1 LGYSYKRVR
10 KSLKS
15 KRDQQVFDWQ
25 YAELE
30 RFIELYE
37 YNYIDLF
44 YADACHFSLVPNV
57 RYAWQRKGEEIL
69 LPAVRK
75 TALSVFGIMNLDCQL
90 HYQTFEGTL
99 NSEKIIAVIDEFV
112 QHIKKQ
118 TILVIDNASVHHS
131 KAFETKIT
139 QWQEQDLYVYFLPK
153 YSPELNK
160 IEILWRFIKYSW
172 LPFDAY
178 ANIQNFKERLT
189 DILQNVGNKYK
200 IKLY

>member
-1 LGYSYKRVR
+1 VR

-15 KRDQQVFDWQ
+15 KRNQQVFDWQ

-30 RFIELYE
+30 RFIGLHQED
-37 YNYIDLF
+37 YIDLF
-44 YADACHFSLVPNV
+44 YADASHFSLVPSV

-69 LPAVRK
+69 LPSART
-75 TALSVFGIMNLDCQL
+75 TALSVFGIISLDCKL

-99 NSEKIIAVIDEFV
+99 NSEKIIAVIDKFIP
-112 QHIKKQ
+112 HIRKR
-118 TILVIDNASVHHS
+118 TILVIDNAPVHHS
-131 KAFETKIT
+131 KIFEKKINE
-139 QWQEQDLYVYFLPK
+139 WREQDLYIYFLPK

-178 ANIQNFKERLT
+178 TNIQNFKERLNE
-189 DILQNVGNKYK
+189 ILQNVGTKYK
-200 IKLY
+200 INLY

>member
-1 LGYSYKRVR
+1 MR

-30 RFIELYE
+30 RFIELHRQG
-37 YNYIDLF
+37 YIDLF
-44 YADACHFSLVPNV
+44 YADACHFSLVPSV

-69 LPAVRK
+69 LPSTRK
-75 TALSVFGIMNLDCQL
+75 TALSVFGIMSLDCRL
-90 HYQTFEGTL
+90 HSQTFEGTL
-99 NSEKIIAVIDEFV
+99 NSEKIIAVIDKFIP
-112 QHIKKQ
+112 QIKKQ

-131 KAFETKIT
+131 KAFETKIIE
-139 QWQEQDLYVYFLPK
+139 WREQDLYVYFLPK

-160 IEILWRFIKYSW
+160 IETLWRFIKYSW

-178 ANIQNFKERLT
+178 TNIQNFKERLNE
-189 DILQNVGNKYK
+189 ILQNVGNKYK
-200 IKLY
+200 INFH